1 MTDLCELHGRSHSP
15 GDVQRWG
22 ALRATGL
29 ACGNAAVAAGP
40 ERKTTLSRILT
51 AGQVE
56 LRAKVRAFAR
66 DVVGPRRLEA
76 YENPPFLMEMN
87 RLMGKE
93 GIFRTV
99 VPKAKGGAEMGTMGG
114 VIVVEELAR
123 ECPALAIATMVQCSS
138 P

>member
-1 MTDLCELHGRSHSP
+1 MP
-15 GDVQRWG
+15 PVW
-22 ALRATGL
+22 RAEAPPAPL
-29 ACGNAAVAAGP
+29 GP
-40 ERKTTLSRILT
+40 RGETNLSRILT
-51 AGQVE
+51 AEQVE

-93 GIFRTV
+93 GFFRTM
-99 VPKAKGGAEMGTMGG
+99 VPKAMGGAEMGTMGG
-114 VIVVEELAR
+114 VLVVEELAR
-123 ECPALAIATMVQCSS
+123 ECPALAIAAMMQMLF